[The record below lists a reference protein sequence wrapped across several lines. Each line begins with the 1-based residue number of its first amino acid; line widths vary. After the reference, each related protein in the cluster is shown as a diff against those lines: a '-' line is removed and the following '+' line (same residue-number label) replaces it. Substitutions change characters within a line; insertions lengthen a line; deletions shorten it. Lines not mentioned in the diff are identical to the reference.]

1 MALVA
6 RVVEVIEVK
15 KEDFPRIAVNALVSL
30 QYRSEIYDEVDCR
43 LIFYDDAVESY
54 GMDTW
59 RCRYQAVLT
68 WREIEEGIELELKVR
83 EKNYGDT
90 HVEECVERAQKIF
103 LELLSGAERAKEKPQ
118 PQVPW
123 QAKFAKIEEL
133 VDCGFVARG
142 DDSSDREERR
152 NGLLV
157 GRLSGKKLW
166 LKVESK
172 VRHVLVCGPT
182 GCGKS
187 TSVFIPNLIE
197 GVESSAIVTEASPGS
212 RRPVLYGQTAGW
224 RAKNGQRII
233 YFNPDDDMTMRLNPV
248 DLVRTFDDAQ
258 MVAGLIVSNTT
269 SESHM
274 GDQIWSQAETHLLQA
289 LLLHAAGKR
298 RELEGRAEKGDGANL
313 SELRRLLRAGPQ
325 GMERELRETRLTVA
339 RAEYEAFLNNS
350 SPNFRF
356 GVVSG
361 LLARLAIFAN
371 PRVAA
376 ATEVTDF
383 PLEAMASELFT
394 LYLAVPVHR
403 QDFLPIAALAFNFVF
418 TFILG
423 NLDNLKHPL
432 TLYLDEFTNY
442 GAIPGIGRYLTVI
455 RNAGIGAVLGVQ
467 DVAQLELVYKEKLA
481 QILWSQPRT
490 KILFPPAD
498 DKMAERISKML
509 GTATEQEIV
518 AASGQ
523 LSNRQFPRPLID
535 PAELL
540 KLEKEGHY
548 LLISTASPAKLEK
561 VSSWREYSQET
572 KLEPPQ
578 VPPLVVDSLE
588 QMSYR
593 ESLGRQSDQEQQPEA
608 SGAKKEGGS
617 EPAPSDVSVPSP
629 SESALEEAVGS
640 PEAPDTEQ
648 GDRGAKTTNEERDE
662 PEGGFWSN
670 LRGKY
675 L

>member
-6 RVVEVIEVK
+6 RVVEVIEVR

-68 WREIEEGIELELKVR
+68 WREVEGGVELELKVR

-90 HVEECVERAQKIF
+90 HVDECVERAQKIF
-103 LELLSGAERAKEKPQ
+103 LELRSGAQRAKEKPQ

-123 QAKFAKIEEL
+123 QAKFAEIEEL
-133 VDCGFVARG
+133 VESGFAVES
-142 DDSSDREERR
+142 DDIYDRAEHR

-157 GRLSGKKLW
+157 GKLKGRKLW
-166 LKVESK
+166 LKAENK

-187 TSVFIPNLIE
+187 SSVFIPNLIE
-197 GVESSAIVTEASPGS
+197 GLESSAIVTEASPGS
-212 RRPVLYGQTAGW
+212 KRPVLYGKTAGW

-233 YFNPDDDMTMRLNPV
+233 YFNPDDERTMRLNPV
-248 DLVRTFDDAQ
+248 DLVRSFDDAQ

-274 GDQIWSQAETHLLQA
+274 GDQIWSQAETHLLQS
-289 LLLHAAGKR
+289 LLLHAAGLR
-298 RELEGRAEKGDGANL
+298 RDLNSLAEKGDGANL

-325 GMERELRETRLTVA
+325 GMERELRETRLSVA

-371 PRVAA
+371 PKVAA

-383 PLEAMASELFT
+383 PLEAMANELFT
-394 LYLAVPVHR
+394 MYLAVPVHR
-403 QDFLPIAALAFNFVF
+403 QDFLPIAALSFNFIF
-418 TFILG
+418 TFILA
-423 NLDNLKHPL
+423 NLDKLKHPL

-442 GAIPGIGRYLTVI
+442 GTIPGIGRYLTVI

-467 DVAQLELVYKEKLA
+467 DLAQLELVYKEKLA

-535 PAELL
+535 AAELL

-548 LLISTASPAKLEK
+548 LLISTASPAKLDK
-561 VSSWREYSQET
+561 LSSWKDYREET
-572 KLEPPQ
+572 SHEPPE
-578 VPPLVVDSLE
+578 VPPLVVEDLE
-588 QMSYR
+588 KMSFR
-593 ESLGRQSDQEQQPEA
+593 ESLGKHSGETEKRAQRPEVEVSA
-608 SGAKKEGGS
+608 SPPET
-617 EPAPSDVSVPSP
+617 SP
-629 SESALEEAVGS
+629 VNGTLEEAPGS
-640 PEAPDTEQ
+640 PEPTEPDQ
-648 GDRGAKTTNEERDE
+648 GDRPAEPSKDDRDE

-675 L
+675 I